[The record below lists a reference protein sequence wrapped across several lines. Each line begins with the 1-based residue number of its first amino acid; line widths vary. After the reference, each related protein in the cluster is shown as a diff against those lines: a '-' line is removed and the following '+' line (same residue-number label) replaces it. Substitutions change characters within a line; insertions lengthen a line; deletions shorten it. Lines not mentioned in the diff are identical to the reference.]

1 MDEKLDHVWKALA
14 DETRRSI
21 LDSLR
26 TGSKSTTELVNLFP
40 HLSRFG
46 VMKHLDV
53 LREANLVLTRV
64 DGRKRINSLNAIPLR
79 QIFERWVSNYEE
91 FWSDQLL
98 RIKEDAENKQE

>member
-1 MDEKLDHVWKALA
+1 MDETLDHVWKALA

-26 TGSKSTTELVNLFP
+26 TGPKTTTELVNLFP

-98 RIKEDAENKQE
+98 RIKEDVENNQE